1 MPPRGRNRRPKR
13 GLSGAFIVMGIMSL
27 LYSGVF
33 PLFRLF
39 DYAVLAL
46 VMLGAGKIYRAV
58 VKKIHQKE
66 DEAAEE
72 EERRERQREEYARKR
87 REAEE
92 KRKAEQAKA
101 TTGDAAVDSL
111 ILRGQQL
118 LEQIRSEND
127 RLPEPEISE
136 QIDTIESIA
145 NQIFKAVIEQPKKA
159 PQIRRFMD
167 YYLPTT
173 LKMLVAFR
181 RMEEGNVTGES
192 ADNAR
197 QRIRESLDMVIEA
210 FNKQLARL
218 YEDDALDITTDIDV
232 LETMLS
238 EVYHPSGDDNRY
250 TFVGGS
256 TTGGLVIYDDKY
268 AYSHHATDPAG
279 GSCATPSIWCAGI
292 CSRRAARPRTA
303 PRSVMMPIP

>member
-1 MPPRGRNRRPKR
+1 MPPRGSKRRSKR
-13 GLSGAFIVMGIMSL
+13 GLSGAFLVAGFISL
-27 LYSGVF
+27 LYSGLF

-46 VMLGAGKIYRAV
+46 LMLAGGKIFRAV

-72 EERRERQREEYARKR
+72 EERRREQEREEAEQKR
-87 REAEE
+87 REAAE

-101 TTGDAAVDSL
+101 TTGDAEVDSL

-145 NQIFKAVIEQPKKA
+145 NQIFKAVIDQPKKA
-159 PQIRRFMD
+159 AQIRRFMD

-181 RMEEGNVTGES
+181 RMEEGNVTGEN

-197 QRIRESLDMVIEA
+197 QRIRSSLDMVIEA
-210 FNKQLARL
+210 FKKQLARL
-218 YEDDALDITTDIDV
+218 YEDDTLDITTDMDV
-232 LETMLS
+232 LETMLKQDGLID
-238 EVYHPSGDDNRY
+238 SGLR
-250 TFVGGS
+250 TRTS
-256 TTGGLVIYDDKY
+256 TGEEK
-268 AYSHHATDPAG
+268 
-279 GSCATPSIWCAGI
+279 
-292 CSRRAARPRTA
+292 
-303 PRSVMMPIP
+303 

>member
-1 MPPRGRNRRPKR
+1 MPPRGSKRRSKR
-13 GLSGAFIVMGIMSL
+13 GLSGAFLVAGFISL
-27 LYSGVF
+27 LYSGLF

-46 VMLGAGKIYRAV
+46 LMLAGGKIFRAV

-72 EERRERQREEYARKR
+72 EERRREQEREEAEQKR
-87 REAEE
+87 REAAE

-101 TTGDAAVDSL
+101 TTGDAEVDSL

-145 NQIFKAVIEQPKKA
+145 NQIFKAVIDQPKKA
-159 PQIRRFMD
+159 AQIRRFMD

-181 RMEEGNVTGES
+181 RMEEGNVTGEN

-197 QRIRESLDMVIEA
+197 QRIRSSLDMVIEA
-210 FNKQLARL
+210 FQKQLARL
-218 YEDDALDITTDIDV
+218 YEDDTLDITTDMDV
-232 LETMLS
+232 LETMLKQDGLID
-238 EVYHPSGDDNRY
+238 SGLR
-250 TFVGGS
+250 TRTS
-256 TTGGLVIYDDKY
+256 TGEEK
-268 AYSHHATDPAG
+268 
-279 GSCATPSIWCAGI
+279 
-292 CSRRAARPRTA
+292 
-303 PRSVMMPIP
+303 

>member
-1 MPPRGRNRRPKR
+1 MPPRGSKRGSKR
-13 GLSGAFIVMGIMSL
+13 GLSGAFLVAGFISL
-27 LYSGVF
+27 LYSGLF

-46 VMLGAGKIYRAV
+46 LMLAGGKIFRAV

-72 EERRERQREEYARKR
+72 EERRREQEREEAEQKR
-87 REAEE
+87 REAAE

-101 TTGDAAVDSL
+101 TTGDAEVDSL

-145 NQIFKAVIEQPKKA
+145 NQIFKAVIDQPKKA
-159 PQIRRFMD
+159 AQIRRFMD

-181 RMEEGNVTGES
+181 RMEEGNVTGEN

-197 QRIRESLDMVIEA
+197 QRIRSSLDMVIEA
-210 FNKQLARL
+210 FKKQLARL
-218 YEDDALDITTDIDV
+218 YEDDTLDITTDMDV
-232 LETMLS
+232 LETMLKQDGLID
-238 EVYHPSGDDNRY
+238 SGLR
-250 TFVGGS
+250 TRTS
-256 TTGGLVIYDDKY
+256 TGEEK
-268 AYSHHATDPAG
+268 
-279 GSCATPSIWCAGI
+279 
-292 CSRRAARPRTA
+292 
-303 PRSVMMPIP
+303 

>member
-1 MPPRGRNRRPKR
+1 MPPRGSKRRSKR
-13 GLSGAFIVMGIMSL
+13 GLSGAFLVAGLISL
-27 LYSGVF
+27 LYSGLF

-46 VMLGAGKIYRAV
+46 LMLAGGKIFRAV

-72 EERRERQREEYARKR
+72 EERRREQEREEAEQKR
-87 REAEE
+87 REAAE

-101 TTGDAAVDSL
+101 TTGDAEVDSL

-145 NQIFKAVIEQPKKA
+145 NQIFKAVIDQPKKA
-159 PQIRRFMD
+159 AQIRRFMD

-181 RMEEGNVTGES
+181 RMEEGNVTGEN

-197 QRIRESLDMVIEA
+197 QRIRSSLDMVIEA
-210 FNKQLARL
+210 FKKQLARL
-218 YEDDALDITTDIDV
+218 YEDDTLDITTDMDV
-232 LETMLS
+232 LETMLKQDGLID
-238 EVYHPSGDDNRY
+238 SGLR
-250 TFVGGS
+250 TRTS
-256 TTGGLVIYDDKY
+256 TGEEK
-268 AYSHHATDPAG
+268 
-279 GSCATPSIWCAGI
+279 
-292 CSRRAARPRTA
+292 
-303 PRSVMMPIP
+303 

>member
-1 MPPRGRNRRPKR
+1 MLPRKM
-13 GLSGAFIVMGIMSL
+13 AI
-27 LYSGVF
+27 
-33 PLFRLF
+33 
-39 DYAVLAL
+39 
-46 VMLGAGKIYRAV
+46 
-58 VKKIHQKE
+58 
-66 DEAAEE
+66 EATADNINTMKMNDK
-72 EERRERQREEYARKR
+72 A
-87 REAEE
+87 
-92 KRKAEQAKA
+92 KAEQAKA

-232 LETMLS
+232 LETMLKQDGLID
-238 EVYHPSGDDNRY
+238 SGLR
-250 TFVGGS
+250 TRTS
-256 TTGGLVIYDDKY
+256 TGEEK
-268 AYSHHATDPAG
+268 
-279 GSCATPSIWCAGI
+279 
-292 CSRRAARPRTA
+292 
-303 PRSVMMPIP
+303 

>member
-1 MPPRGRNRRPKR
+1 MPPKRRNRRPKR
-13 GLSGAFIVMGIMSL
+13 GLSGAFIAMGVMSL
-27 LYSGVF
+27 LYSGFF

-46 VMLGAGKIYRAV
+46 VMLVTGKVFRGIVR
-58 VKKIHQKE
+58 KKYQKV

-72 EERRERQREEYARKR
+72 EERRALEREEQERKR
-87 REAEE
+87 REAAE

-118 LEQIRSEND
+118 LSQIRDEND

-136 QIDTIESIA
+136 QIDTVESIA
-145 NQIFKAVIEQPKKA
+145 NQIFKAVIEQPAKA

-181 RMEEGNVTGES
+181 RMEEGNVTGEQ

-197 QRIRESLDMVIEA
+197 RRIRESLDMVIEA

-218 YEDDALDITTDIDV
+218 YEDEALDITTDIDV
-232 LETMLS
+232 LETMLKQDGLID
-238 EVYHPSGDDNRY
+238 SGLR
-250 TFVGGS
+250 TRTS
-256 TTGGLVIYDDKY
+256 TGEET
-268 AYSHHATDPAG
+268 
-279 GSCATPSIWCAGI
+279 
-292 CSRRAARPRTA
+292 
-303 PRSVMMPIP
+303 

>member
-1 MPPRGRNRRPKR
+1 MEYYRQPPSDTLHALDSTPDGLTPAQAAARLARDGRNVLTEPPKP
-13 GLSGAFIVMGIMSL
+13 SL
-27 LYSGVF
+27 VKRFFQQLADPMILVLLAAALISAITSAYAHESFADVIII
-33 PLFRLF
+33 LVVVIIN
-39 DYAVLAL
+39 AVLG
-46 VMLGAGKIYRAV
+46 VY
-58 VKKIHQKE
+58 QE
-66 DEAAEE
+66 
-72 EERRERQREEYARKR
+72 
-87 REAEE
+87 
-92 KRKAEQAKA
+92 RKAEQAKA

-232 LETMLS
+232 LETMLKQDGLID
-238 EVYHPSGDDNRY
+238 SGLR
-250 TFVGGS
+250 TRTS
-256 TTGGLVIYDDKY
+256 TGEEK
-268 AYSHHATDPAG
+268 
-279 GSCATPSIWCAGI
+279 
-292 CSRRAARPRTA
+292 
-303 PRSVMMPIP
+303 

>member
-46 VMLGAGKIYRAV
+46 VMLGAGKICRAV

-232 LETMLS
+232 LETMLKQDGLID
-238 EVYHPSGDDNRY
+238 SGLR
-250 TFVGGS
+250 TRTS
-256 TTGGLVIYDDKY
+256 TGEEK
-268 AYSHHATDPAG
+268 
-279 GSCATPSIWCAGI
+279 
-292 CSRRAARPRTA
+292 
-303 PRSVMMPIP
+303 

>member
-46 VMLGAGKIYRAV
+46 VMLGAGKIYRAA

-232 LETMLS
+232 LETMLKQDGLID
-238 EVYHPSGDDNRY
+238 SGLR
-250 TFVGGS
+250 TRTS
-256 TTGGLVIYDDKY
+256 TGEEK
-268 AYSHHATDPAG
+268 
-279 GSCATPSIWCAGI
+279 
-292 CSRRAARPRTA
+292 
-303 PRSVMMPIP
+303 

>member
-1 MPPRGRNRRPKR
+1 MPPRGSKRRSKR
-13 GLSGAFIVMGIMSL
+13 GLSGAFLVAGFISL
-27 LYSGVF
+27 LYSGLF

-46 VMLGAGKIYRAV
+46 LMLAGGKIFRAV

-72 EERRERQREEYARKR
+72 EERRREQEREEAEQKR
-87 REAEE
+87 REAAE

-101 TTGDAAVDSL
+101 TTGDAEVDSL

-145 NQIFKAVIEQPKKA
+145 NQIFKAVIDQPKKA
-159 PQIRRFMD
+159 AQIRRFMD

-181 RMEEGNVTGES
+181 RMEEDNVTGEN

-197 QRIRESLDMVIEA
+197 QRIRSSLDMVIEA
-210 FNKQLARL
+210 FKKQLARL
-218 YEDDALDITTDIDV
+218 YEDDTLDITTDMDV
-232 LETMLS
+232 LETMLKQDGLID
-238 EVYHPSGDDNRY
+238 SGLR
-250 TFVGGS
+250 TRTS
-256 TTGGLVIYDDKY
+256 TGEEK
-268 AYSHHATDPAG
+268 
-279 GSCATPSIWCAGI
+279 
-292 CSRRAARPRTA
+292 
-303 PRSVMMPIP
+303 